1 VKLWYAGAVKDREQ
15 QRVDAKKESAVMALS
30 FESIVNLDF
39 RATLAKL
46 TELSYLEAA
55 PTGAFT
61 GVSQL

>member
-1 VKLWYAGAVKDREQ
+1 
-15 QRVDAKKESAVMALS
+15 MALS